1 MPDRRLT
8 LLRWILA
15 ASIVSTG
22 LHYTHNFVA
31 VDQYPQSG
39 VVTPTAVQVAI
50 VVSWPLLTGLALF
63 AYRRYA
69 AGRYTVAHPLLAAY
83 ALLGLT
89 TPLHFLDGTPDVALL
104 WFVTIFTDG
113 IAGAA
118 VLAFVVWSALTTR
131 RAPVSA

>member
-1 MPDRRLT
+1 MPERRLT
-8 LLRWILA
+8 ILRWILA

-31 VDQYPQSG
+31 VDRYPQSG

-69 AGRYTVAHPLLAAY
+69 EGRYTTALPLLAAY
-83 ALLGLT
+83 SLLGLT
-89 TPLHFLDGTPDVALL
+89 TPLHFVDGSPDVAPL
-104 WFVTIFTDG
+104 WFATIFTDG
-113 IAGAA
+113 LAGAA
-118 VLAFVVWSALTTR
+118 VLAFVVWSAATVR
-131 RAPVSA
+131 RAPVRA